1 MRAFTLMLGLKTLW
15 VLVFSSLSNTL
26 AVNNSGRWWGIVNV
40 ASSNLLT
47 DSKNVQLVLD
57 PSLQLLSRKQ
67 RKLIRQNP
75 GILHSI
81 SSGLQSAIKE
91 CKWQFRKR
99 RWNCPTAQSPNV
111 FGKIVNRVRL
121 VLIKEHK
128 ETVAMFGSSVP
139 RKQTTLIYTKTQS
152 SDAQR
157 QQQTQVQQ
165 NTHSI
170 PIALDI
176 AVYTT
181 CKNVQVEGVVWV
193 GFVLLLLLGNMN
205 GYLCSDWLK
214 RP

>member
-1 MRAFTLMLGLKTLW
+1 MPGVTTVTGGESRLASPARCSHTTQWEPAVSSEHFYYSKVTAVS
-15 VLVFSSLSNTL
+15 VLRS
-26 AVNNSGRWWGIVNV
+26 RGIVNV

-111 FGKIVNRVRL
+111 FGKIVNRGRL
-121 VLIKEHK
+121 L
-128 ETVAMFGSSVP
+128 
-139 RKQTTLIYTKTQS
+139 
-152 SDAQR
+152 
-157 QQQTQVQQ
+157 
-165 NTHSI
+165 
-170 PIALDI
+170 
-176 AVYTT
+176 
-181 CKNVQVEGVVWV
+181 CK
-193 GFVLLLLLGNMN
+193 
-205 GYLCSDWLK
+205 
-214 RP
+214 